1 MRVLTLSQGAVDWQG
16 RELARR
22 LVNEYPG
29 GFDLMVG
36 VRRGGVFVA
45 DAVERYLPES
55 FCRVRTNI
63 KLQRP
68 STRGKGARLA
78 AVLGNTPL
86 WMLNSARIIESYWL
100 QLRDRMSKKKEAS
113 KKFVVDGGELPPL
126 GDGASILLVDDAID
140 TGATISA
147 VRKVLR
153 DRYGDVRCVVATI
166 TVTTDS
172 PALDADLCTYHDR
185 TLVRFPWSLDYKKMM
200 P

>member
-1 MRVLTLSQGAVDWQG
+1 MRVITLSQGAVDWQG
-16 RELARR
+16 REFAKRI
-22 LVNEYPG
+22 VNECPQ

-45 DAVERYLPES
+45 DAVQNHLPQG
-55 FCRVRTNI
+55 FCRMRTNI

-86 WMLNSARIIESYWL
+86 WMLNSARILESHWL
-100 QLRDRMSKKKEAS
+100 QWRDKFRKNRECTR
-113 KKFVVDGGELPPL
+113 KFVVDGGELPPL
-126 GDGASILLVDDAID
+126 PPGANVLLIDDAID

-147 VRKVLR
+147 VRKGLV
-153 DRYGDVRCVVATI
+153 DKYGNINFKIAAI
-166 TVTTDS
+166 TVTTDA
-172 PALDADLCTYHDR
+172 PALDADFYTYHDR
-185 TLVRFPWSLDYKKMM
+185 TLVRFPWSIDYKKMM